1 MKALKPKDILE
12 SKETIVYR
20 EPNAMLNP
28 PDEYKKK
35 QGIVT
40 QVNNNNRVIVVNR
53 SK

>member
-1 MKALKPKDILE
+1 MKVLKPKDILE
-12 SKETIVYR
+12 DAKTIVYR

-35 QGIVT
+35 QGTVT
-40 QVNNNNRVIVVNR
+40 QVNNNNRVITVNR